1 MLPYLEKFERIITH
15 ALFVLMAT
23 VVVHS
28 TIELARPI
36 GRDILTPLI
45 FLRELDKLLHTVN
58 IYIVEQT
65 IHLETLFA
73 VALIAIALGYY
84 LVRRSRWEKLDLSSE
99 RKKS

>member
-1 MLPYLEKFERIITH
+1 MI
-15 ALFVLMAT
+15 
-23 VVVHS
+23 
-28 TIELARPI
+28 
-36 GRDILTPLI
+36 PLI